1 MDWNRLGKSVFFCSF
16 LIIVFCL
23 TGFRSQA
30 QLRGAFIVD
39 NYFVNDDLQED
50 EAEEFGME
58 LSITR
63 SLDDGYYYFTNE
75 WVAAGSYSTGV
86 TWNWEEIDSD
96 ISLDF
101 DISSDYESIRI
112 QQFKWR
118 YENSY
123 DKNKGEATVLFIEF
137 MDGCEHFFTCEV
149 RLKSEDL
156 VLRYEG
162 YREE

>member
-1 MDWNRLGKSVFFCSF
+1 MNVNRLAPLSLIRYGLIVVFSALVFGSF
-16 LIIVFCL
+16 
-23 TGFRSQA
+23 A
-30 QLRGAFIVD
+30 QLRGAFIVE
-39 NYFVNDDLQED
+39 NYYVNDELQED

-58 LSITR
+58 LSFTR

-75 WVAAGSYSTGV
+75 WVAEGTYSTGV
-86 TWNWEEIDSD
+86 TWNWEEVDSD

-101 DISSDYESIRI
+101 DISSDYESVRI

-123 DKNKGEATVLFIEF
+123 DKDKGEATVLFIEF